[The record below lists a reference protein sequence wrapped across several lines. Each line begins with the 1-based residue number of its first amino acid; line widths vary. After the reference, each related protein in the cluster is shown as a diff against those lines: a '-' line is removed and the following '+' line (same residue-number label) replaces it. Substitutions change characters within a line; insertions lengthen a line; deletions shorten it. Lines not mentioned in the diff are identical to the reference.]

1 MRNRRLA
8 ALVLLTLYL
17 PACSRWMEQSQP
29 VPQVVAEK
37 RPAEL
42 RLHLRD
48 GRQVDLRDPRVE
60 GDSLVGRERLAQAR
74 QTRAPEYSRAAY
86 ALAEIQRYEAKQADT
101 GKTWMTVAVI
111 VVVSIVVI
119 AAAVSS
125 MDLGLEGLGAAP

>member
-8 ALVLLTLYL
+8 ALILLALYL
-17 PACSRWMEQSQP
+17 PACSRWMEQTQP
-29 VPQVVAEK
+29 VPRVVAEK

-60 GDSLVGRERLAQAR
+60 GDSLVGRERLAQTR

-86 ALAEIQRYEAKQADT
+86 ALAEIQRYEAKEADT

-111 VVVSIVVI
+111 VVISIVVI

-125 MDLGLEGLGAAP
+125 MDLGLEGLGAP

>member
-8 ALVLLTLYL
+8 SLILLALYL
-17 PACSRWMEQSQP
+17 PACSRWMEQTQP

-60 GDSLVGRERLAQAR
+60 GDSLVGRERSVQAGPVLA
-74 QTRAPEYSRAAY
+74 PVHSRAAY
-86 ALAEIQRYEAKQADT
+86 ALTEIQRYEAKEADT
-101 GKTWMTVAVI
+101 GKTWLVAGGIVLVLGAVI
-111 VVVSIVVI
+111 LMLG
-119 AAAVSS
+119 SS
-125 MDLGLEGLGAAP
+125 MEFGPGY